1 MNAGLDFFVCF
12 TVLYGGSTVFF
23 FKAARCTLL
32 TALFGHLIGQELT
45 DQMIPQRMHIY
56 GLGAFNVSG
65 QQWSMLLRP
74 DSLTA
79 STTLSLHRVVV
90 ADPLPHH
97 RGLPLPAAAGIRVLS
112 FPDIPGWALFS
123 WAVRQARPAECVMEQ
138 FVLWAC
144 WSLVESHRVVSMLAG
159 ASAAPADSLLC
170 IFGTGQSQF
179 ELQSFRTLCPL
190 PCHALPTSTA
200 LEFKAVPGC
209 RNRPVMLEQRFQIF
223 LKLYLRVPFASVLV
237 ESLQTRCKKSHRKEA
252 DQRSGRKCKPPEPIL
267 KPTLETKGCA
277 LFRRGESRAPRQR
290 APSRKKPGVGYG
302 HLGATYG
309 RRAELV
315 SQ

>member
-1 MNAGLDFFVCF
+1 MGDLGASEQRGSQGGQGWMNAGLDFFVCF

-170 IFGTGQSQF
+170 ISERGNRN
-179 ELQSFRTLCPL
+179 LSFKASAPCALCPVMPCRL
-190 PCHALPTSTA
+190 PQLWS
-200 LEFKAVPGC
+200 
-209 RNRPVMLEQRFQIF
+209 
-223 LKLYLRVPFASVLV
+223 
-237 ESLQTRCKKSHRKEA
+237 
-252 DQRSGRKCKPPEPIL
+252 L
-267 KPTLETKGCA
+267 KPFLA
-277 LFRRGESRAPRQR
+277 
-290 APSRKKPGVGYG
+290 VGIG
-302 HLGATYG
+302 L
-309 RRAELV
+309 
-315 SQ
+315 